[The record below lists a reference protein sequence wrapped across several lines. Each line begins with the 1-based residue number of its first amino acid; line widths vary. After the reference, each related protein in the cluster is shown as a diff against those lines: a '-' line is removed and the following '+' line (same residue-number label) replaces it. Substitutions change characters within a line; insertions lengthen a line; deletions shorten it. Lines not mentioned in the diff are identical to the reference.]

1 MKYKK
6 KRFSLYDQKRITLI
20 VQETKRKYEE
30 EKKKNRYKQS
40 NMEWKEKEVGILVH
54 KNWVY
59 LTNSERSFYWSKR

>member
-6 KRFSLYDQKRITLI
+6 KRFSLYDQKRITFI